1 MSCLKCV
8 LTDLC
13 PSKHVKCDA
22 PSRNVSIGNEGVPVK
37 HALNS
42 TSSVDLISFVPWAGQ
57 RHTDLQIVKM
67 LTRVVHLLLTKTL
80 KKLSCN
86 ISLPSN
92 YD

>member
-1 MSCLKCV
+1 M

-67 LTRVVHLLLTKTL
+67 LTRVVHLLLTKRL
-80 KKLSCN
+80 KKLSCS
-86 ISLPSN
+86 ISLPFI
-92 YD
+92 YG